1 MGGRR
6 PDLELLRGAIDMHA
20 HTAPALFPRPIRD
33 QDLARYALEYNMRG
47 FVLKDHDSATF
58 HRANNLKASMPG
70 LDPIGAIVLNR
81 SVGGINP
88 YVVEAALHYGAKVIW
103 MPSNHSKH
111 HDDYFG
117 IPDYPQLG
125 RERPLLPGPGV
136 TILDENGQLTSDAKT
151 IVRLVHEAG
160 ACLCTG
166 HLHLDETR
174 LLLDEANRVGL
185 ERFVVTHVNWALT
198 KYDLDVQRELVG
210 KGAYLEI
217 VAISCVSPTF
227 YEQTPA
233 ELAPWLDAH
242 KGEHLILSSD
252 LGQGSGPPHPEGLRM
267 LAYSLLAE
275 GVDYSTLERMM
286 KENPAFLVGLAS

>member
-1 MGGRR
+1 MKR

-20 HTAPALFPRPIRD
+20 HTAPALFPRPIHDR
-33 QDLARYALEYNMRG
+33 DLAEFAVDYGMRG

-58 HRANNLKASMPG
+58 HRASNLKSSMPE

-88 YVVEAALHYGAKVIW
+88 LVVEAALQYGAKVVW

-111 HDDYFG
+111 HNDFFG

-125 RERPLLPGPGV
+125 RMRPQLPGPGV
-136 TILDENGQLTSDAKT
+136 TVLDEAGNLTDEAKT
-151 IVRLVHEAG
+151 VVRLVHEAG

-166 HLHLDETR
+166 HLDLNETR

-198 KYDLDVQRELVG
+198 KYDLEVQRELVS
-210 KGAYLEI
+210 KGAYLEF

-227 YEQTPA
+227 YEQSPK
-233 ELAPWLDAH
+233 ELAPFIDAH
-242 KGEHLILSSD
+242 KGERLILTSD

-267 LAYSLLAE
+267 LLWSLLDE
-275 GVDYSTLERMM
+275 GVDYDALERMT
-286 KENPAFLVGLAS
+286 KSNPTFLVGLD

>member
-1 MGGRR
+1 
-6 PDLELLRGAIDMHA
+6 MHA
-20 HTAPALFPRPIRD
+20 HTAPALFPRPITD
-33 QDLARYALEYNMRG
+33 QDLAGYAQDYGMRG

-58 HRANNLKASMPG
+58 HRAAHVKRSSPG

-88 YVVEAALHYGAKVIW
+88 HVVEAALQYGAKVIW
-103 MPSNHSKH
+103 MPSNHSRH

-125 RERPLLPGPGV
+125 RMQPQIPGPGV
-136 TILDENGQLTSDAKT
+136 TVLDADGSLTDEAKQV
-151 IVRLVHEAG
+151 VRLVHEAE

-166 HLHLDETR
+166 HLDLNETR

-198 KYDLDVQRELVG
+198 KYDLEVQRELVDN
-210 KGAYLEI
+210 GAYLEI

-233 ELAPWLDAH
+233 ELAPWVDAH
-242 KGEHLILSSD
+242 KGERLILTSD

-267 LAYSLLAE
+267 LLFSLLDE
-275 GVDYSTLERMM
+275 GIDYAHLERMT
-286 KENPAFLVGLAS
+286 KENPYFLLGLG